1 MSQASEQKLP
11 RARRDGLVVEVM
23 ADEVLVYDM
32 DQNRGH
38 CLNHAAALIWEHC
51 DGKVTIKELASI
63 LERDL
68 KTEVDERA
76 IWYGLNQL
84 SKFRLLDEPVA
95 MPASLGRLTRRELVK
110 RIGLTV
116 SVPLIISIIA
126 PTASAALSCVGV
138 NCNGNPSICGSQCT
152 CDTSVVPNRC
162 I

>member
-1 MSQASEQKLP
+1 
-11 RARRDGLVVEVM
+11 M
-23 ADEVLVYDM
+23 ADEVLVYDL
-32 DQNRGH
+32 DRNRGH
-38 CLNHAAALIWEHC
+38 CLNRTAALIWEHC
-51 DGKVTIKELASI
+51 DGKVTIKELASM

-68 KTEVDERA
+68 KTQVDERV

-95 MPASLGRLTRRELVK
+95 MPASLARLTRRELVK

-138 NCNGNPSICGSQCT
+138 DCTRAPSRCGSQCT
-152 CDTSVVPNRC
+152 CDTGVTNRC